1 MASRGAK
8 GDPELAT
15 RVLGAIDARIAEI
28 DKELAAKFPDYAVF
42 ANPSPLTIKETQAQL
57 GADEALVLFLDT
69 QKTRHTREETFI
81 WAVTKTDMRW
91 VRADLGTNEL
101 TREVKALRC
110 GLDNAAWEDPFC
122 AVLAGQNYTSAD
134 RNAHKPLPFDH
145 ARAQRLYQTLFAG
158 VEDLIKG
165 KQLLIVPS
173 GPLPNCRFR
182 CSSRH
187 RPRAAITHPRPG

>member
-81 WAVTKTDMRW
+81 WAVAKTDMRW

-110 GLDNAAWEDPFC
+110 ANTQRAYLLLVFYGRPMRQ
-122 AVLAGQNYTSAD
+122 VKG
-134 RNAHKPLPFDH
+134 PLSLSYLNSRPNPASY
-145 ARAQRLYQTLFAG
+145 ARAPADAVHSCMLRAPCSVHHERVGAQSHRGSTCPSRLAELKPCF
-158 VEDLIKG
+158 
-165 KQLLIVPS
+165 
-173 GPLPNCRFR
+173 
-182 CSSRH
+182 
-187 RPRAAITHPRPG
+187 